1 MDALAGYDS
10 EGSESNDSAFTEK
23 PRPFPSQKQPREN
36 LPQYTR
42 EGQKAAA
49 SSSGLEAEMS
59 DLQQDPELKP
69 CLGEP
74 STPSEAGRDKSIR
87 PFLLDQWPL
96 QETAFS
102 RRGTW
107 FTGQSSSEVVSRLG
121 ERQTQG
127 QEGLAQ
133 VTKQETT
140 EITFKV
146 TSQRGTE
153 AFQVTISRQEAFII
167 KITLSSQI
175 KIRVKEAFKIKI
187 QKVTV
192 ALTICMQ
199 EVKISKE
206 ASFEVTHTQERS
218 SEVTPSPEK
227 VPYIHVYTMFV
238 FSPHRGMRGRGRG
251 RGRRRS
257 PGHRDRSRSSSGSAS
272 PTGDPALDAQD
283 ALRRRLERAKKK
295 QQEKAE
301 REKAEMEAKLESGEA
316 AAGAPPS
323 IAGVNPLLAGQ
334 QVTPQE
340 AVCAAARAMQMKVA
354 AETGI
359 QVPSYYNPTAVNP
372 MKYAEQMQKRKL
384 LWAGKKEKKEGDAP
398 AGTVWD
404 KTKFHDEATQAKF
417 RRLMGIHGEAS
428 GSGASHGPAEGPDI
442 QQEQE
447 KLFRSLEAQ
456 YEFARGT
463 THTQKGVGLGFSS
476 ARQPGPTL

>member
-1 MDALAGYDS
+1 
-10 EGSESNDSAFTEK
+10 
-23 PRPFPSQKQPREN
+23 
-36 LPQYTR
+36 
-42 EGQKAAA
+42 
-49 SSSGLEAEMS
+49 
-59 DLQQDPELKP
+59 
-69 CLGEP
+69 
-74 STPSEAGRDKSIR
+74 
-87 PFLLDQWPL
+87 
-96 QETAFS
+96 
-102 RRGTW
+102 
-107 FTGQSSSEVVSRLG
+107 
-121 ERQTQG
+121 
-127 QEGLAQ
+127 
-133 VTKQETT
+133 
-140 EITFKV
+140 
-146 TSQRGTE
+146 
-153 AFQVTISRQEAFII
+153 
-167 KITLSSQI
+167 
-175 KIRVKEAFKIKI
+175 
-187 QKVTV
+187 
-192 ALTICMQ
+192 
-199 EVKISKE
+199 
-206 ASFEVTHTQERS
+206 
-218 SEVTPSPEK
+218 
-227 VPYIHVYTMFV
+227 
-238 FSPHRGMRGRGRG
+238 MRGRGRG
-251 RGRRRS
+251 RGRGRRHS
-257 PGHRDRSRSSSGSAS
+257 PARRDRSGSSSGSAS

-428 GSGASHGPAEGPDI
+428 GSGESHAPVEGPDI

-456 YEFARGT
+456 YELARGT